1 MLKLIHQ
8 LMSLDKI
15 IPKWSF
21 RVRGGRRGQ
30 KQSVRLVGGREEW
43 LTKYNNQEGV
53 LPEAK

>member
-30 KQSVRLVGGREEW
+30 EQSVRLVGGREEW